1 MIERGATF
9 EAPSFDSAH
18 FSLNQTP
25 EHNPSLQPLG
35 NPELPIYPY
44 REKIIDT
51 VNKNQITIITAET
64 GAGKSTQVPQFLLEA
79 GYSVVATQPRIVAAR
94 SLSQRIRSELSNVI
108 GEAATSL
115 VGYRTADE
123 GDSQPENKISFF
135 TDGLQVEYELA
146 GRSPSEN
153 TVYICDEVH
162 EWNANM
168 ELLVALAK
176 RRAQTDPDFRM
187 ILMSATIDTTGLAHY
202 FSDELGAP
210 APVIEV
216 PGRTYAVEERLG
228 SMVVDEVVKY
238 ASIGK
243 NVLDFLPGKG
253 DIIATNGMLS
263 KSLGNRATIL
273 PLHGDQTSGEQSRV
287 FTDYNNVKVIS
298 ATPVGQTSI
307 TIEDIDVV
315 VDGGWERTGDIKN
328 GVEGLYL
335 RPASRASTDQRR
347 GRVGRT
353 KPGIYV
359 RAQIGGFPPAPAME
373 ELEAFD
379 KPEILRKRPDGMLLK
394 LAQFGIDMEKLPFF
408 HQPSPED
415 MAGARVRLARLGAMA
430 LSGELTIT
438 GQDMEFLA
446 VDPHFARMIVAARD
460 YSEAVA
466 LQLAAAIAVQ
476 QAKGIAQY
484 DSSSMMR
491 WRKLSQDQ
499 SSDVLRELDVFV
511 AARDMDEHQLAK
523 FDITQKRF
531 IKALATFED
540 ICEAEQLR
548 PTKLT
553 KPTILERQEILNCM
567 IVGTDGLFTA
577 RGKGFVDRHGT
588 YRRVMPEN
596 VIPKGTDFIIGS
608 AFMLQKMTH
617 NGPSNRNFV
626 RGASSVATAQMLEA
640 AAPERCSY
648 QPKNYVFWEDGST
661 HLKRELL
668 FDGTR
673 TKHFS
678 SQPAT
683 GSAELNV
690 FMLRSLV
697 AGTVPETVA
706 TPPNSQ
712 RLQQTIAQLRQ
723 FEARSLETLGASE
736 VTEKLIKSIAQK
748 IPTDC
753 LTLAEID
760 KHIPPVA
767 IEDLLSSEQMGNIQ
781 NNAPDS
787 ITIAGFELPV
797 TYTLGSAVITVPREQ
812 WERLPDTLAAQL
824 GTRRIL
830 VNHPSDSTR
839 LELANALAI
848 AQSQPRWQRR
858 KQTAVNTSVANGLQ
872 LVPSGGLSFG
882 SDVRTFSRHQFL
894 PRRSYRSA

>member
-1 MIERGATF
+1 MRTAGANL
-9 EAPSFDSAH
+9 EAPSFEPLRS
-18 FSLNQTP
+18 S
-25 EHNPSLQPLG
+25 PSQNLEPFPAPGPLG
-35 NPELPIYPY
+35 NPELPIYDF
-44 REKIIDT
+44 REKIVDT
-51 VNKNQITIITAET
+51 VNNHQITIITAET

-94 SLSQRIRSELSNVI
+94 SLAQRIRSELSDVI
-108 GEAATSL
+108 GEQADSL

-146 GRSPSEN
+146 GHSKSEN

-176 RRAQTDPDFRM
+176 RRSQTDPDFRM
-187 ILMSATIDTTGLAHY
+187 ILMSATIDTASLADY
-202 FSDELGAP
+202 FSDEFGTP
-210 APVIEV
+210 APVITV
-216 PGRTYAVEERLG
+216 PGRTFPVEERMG
-228 SMVVDEVVKY
+228 GMVVEEIVKY
-238 ASIGK
+238 GSAGQ
-243 NVLDFLPGKG
+243 NVLSFLPGKG
-253 DIIATNGMLS
+253 DIAATNGMVR

-273 PLHGDQTSGEQSRV
+273 ALHGDQTSAEQARV
-287 FTDYNNVKVIS
+287 FAKYDIVKLTGS
-298 ATPVGQTSI
+298 TPVGQTSI
-307 TIEDIDVV
+307 TIEDNDVV
-315 VDGGWERTGDIKN
+315 VDGGWERTSDVKN

-359 RAQIGGFPPAPAME
+359 RAQISGFPPAPA
-373 ELEAFD
+373 LEDLPAFD

-394 LAQFGIDMEKLPFF
+394 LAQFGIDMEKLLFF

-415 MAGARVRLARLGAMA
+415 IAGSRQRLSRLGAMA
-430 LSGELTIT
+430 LNGELTLT
-438 GQDMEFLA
+438 GQDMEFLS

-460 YSEAVA
+460 CSEAVA

-511 AARDMDEHQLAK
+511 AARGMDEDQLDA

-548 PTKLT
+548 PSELT
-553 KPTILERQEILNCM
+553 SPTIMERRAILNCM
-567 IVGTDGLFTA
+567 IVGTDELFTA

-596 VIPKGTDFIIGS
+596 VIPKDAPFIIGS

-617 NGPSNRNFV
+617 TGPSNRNFV
-626 RGASSVATAQMLEA
+626 RGASSVATAQMLET

-648 QPKNYVFWEDGST
+648 QPKNYFFWPDGST
-661 HLKRELL
+661 HQRRELL
-668 FDGTR
+668 FDGVR
-673 TKHFS
+673 TKQFS
-678 SQPAT
+678 SLPAS
-683 GSAELNV
+683 GSVELNS

-697 AGTVPETVA
+697 DGTLPKKVSA
-706 TPPNSQ
+706 PPNS
-712 RLQQTIAQLRQ
+712 RHLQHTIAQLRQ
-723 FEARSLETLGASE
+723 FEARSQKTLEAADITS
-736 VTEKLIKSIAQK
+736 KLINSIARQ

-753 LTLAEID
+753 VTVAEID
-760 KHIPPVA
+760 KYIPRVS
-767 IEDLLSSEQMGNIQ
+767 IKDLLSTEQMSDILRKS
-781 NNAPDS
+781 PDS
-787 ITIAGFELPV
+787 ITIEGSRLPV
-797 TYTLGSAVITVPREQ
+797 TYALNTAVITTPREQ
-812 WERLPDTLAAQL
+812 WERLPDTLVAQL
-824 GTRRIL
+824 GDRRVL
-830 VNHPSDSTR
+830 VNHPSDSTQ
-839 LELANALAI
+839 LELADAITI
-848 AQSQPRWQRR
+848 AQRLPRRLRR
-858 KQTAVNTSVANGLQ
+858 TQVANAAFETRLQFVPPNGL
-872 LVPSGGLSFG
+872 PLSPKTG
-882 SDVRTFSRHQFL
+882 PQRRHQFL
-894 PRRSYRSA
+894 PRHG